1 MHSVFHLLL
10 PTLVLLL
17 AALSSG
23 IAQDAPPREPPPE
36 EHPIEDN
43 SFLIEEAYNQEAGVI
58 QHISNL
64 VCASPITD
72 GEFAYSF
79 TEEWPVTG
87 QDHQLG
93 FTLVFLNSGSGGA
106 GASDGVGDFLINYR
120 YQITSGDVAVAPRL
134 SLIVPTGDRAR
145 GNGDGVFGVQMNL
158 PVSTRLSSSFVSH
171 FNAGF
176 TVLPGVG
183 GTDASGLAVDRT
195 LTAYTAGGSLVWLTS
210 HRLNILLEALGVNEG
225 SIGESGESVRETHFI
240 VNPAL
245 RYAIDVGS
253 LQIVPGFGV
262 PVLLEDGREPEVSY
276 FFYLSFEHP
285 VGFL

>member
-1 MHSVFHLLL
+1 MQTMDRLFLTLTIVL
-10 PTLVLLL
+10 PL
-17 AALSSG
+17 ALASALSPAF
-23 IAQDAPPREPPPE
+23 AQDTPAE

-64 VCASPITD
+64 VHSSPLSD

-93 FTLVFLNSGSGGA
+93 FTLLFLNGGG
-106 GASDGVGDFLINYR
+106 GASDGVGDFLVNYR
-120 YQITSGDVAVAPRL
+120 YQVSSGDVAFAPRL
-134 SLIVPTGDRAR
+134 SLVVPTGDRAR

-158 PVSTRLSSSFVSH
+158 PVSTRLSRAFVGH

-183 GTDASGLAVDRT
+183 GTDAAGLAVDRT
-195 LTAYTAGGSLVWLTS
+195 LTAYMAGGSLIWLAGHS
-210 HRLNILLEALGVNEG
+210 LNFHLEALAVNEG
-225 SIGESGESVRETHFI
+225 SIGDSGESVRATQFI

-245 RYAIDVGS
+245 RYAIDIGT
-253 LQIVPGFGV
+253 LQVVPGFGV
-262 PVLLEDGREPEVSY
+262 PVLLEEGREPEASY